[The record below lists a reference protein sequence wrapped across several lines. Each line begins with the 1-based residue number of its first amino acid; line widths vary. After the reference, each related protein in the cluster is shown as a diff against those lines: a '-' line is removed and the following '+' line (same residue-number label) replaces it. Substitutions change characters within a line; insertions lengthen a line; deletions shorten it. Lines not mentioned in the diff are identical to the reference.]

1 MTKDDQL
8 DPRLADLLDE
18 IKSASAR
25 DPKTAARA
33 RSRFLAEAV
42 SIRDKQRHNWWT
54 TIFQQKEKLAMN
66 LIVSTLVI
74 VGLLFGGGATVA
86 AAQDELPNELL
97 YPIKL
102 ETENLRLW
110 FNTDPQIEIDMLMD
124 MSQTRVQEMLKL
136 NEMDVATPAM
146 TTQRLE
152 LHIQDALHVAAGLD
166 DADMQQAMLHIQ
178 TSLRTQEQL
187 MSQTQTS
194 DDTAQTMTQTQT
206 MLQTRI
212 RLVEDGLANPES
224 FRKTIRNQEQ
234 NQIHQISTP
243 DTIEPTTSSPPSA
256 GNGNGA
262 GLNAQPTPGGNDQSG
277 NPDAGGNGRPEN
289 PQPVQDGNNG
299 ADNSPNPPNGNN
311 TGGQGPSGP
320 GGGQGGKP

>member
-1 MTKDDQL
+1 
-8 DPRLADLLDE
+8 
-18 IKSASAR
+18 
-25 DPKTAARA
+25 
-33 RSRFLAEAV
+33 
-42 SIRDKQRHNWWT
+42 
-54 TIFQQKEKLAMN
+54 MN

-74 VGLLFGGGATVA
+74 VGLLFGGGATVS
-86 AAQDELPNELL
+86 AAQDELPNEPL

-102 ETENLRLW
+102 ETENIRLW
-110 FNTDPQIEIDMLMD
+110 LNTDPQTEIDMLMD

-152 LHIQDALHVAAGLD
+152 LHIQDALQIAAGLN

-187 MSQTQTS
+187 MSQAQTS
-194 DDTAQTMTQTQT
+194 NDTAQLMIQTQA

-212 RLVEDGLANPES
+212 RLVEDGLANPEV
-224 FRKTIRNQEQ
+224 FRNTIRNREQ
-234 NQIHQISTP
+234 NQIQQISTP
-243 DTIEPTTSSPPSA
+243 DAIEPTTSTPPTA

-262 GLNAQPTPGGNDQSG
+262 GLNAQSTPGGNDQPGNPDTVGNEQPG
-277 NPDAGGNGRPEN
+277 NPDAAGNGQPEN

-299 ADNSPNPPNGNN
+299 VDNSPTPPNGNN
-311 TGGQGPSGP
+311 AGGQGPSEP
-320 GGGQGGKP
+320 DGGQGGKP